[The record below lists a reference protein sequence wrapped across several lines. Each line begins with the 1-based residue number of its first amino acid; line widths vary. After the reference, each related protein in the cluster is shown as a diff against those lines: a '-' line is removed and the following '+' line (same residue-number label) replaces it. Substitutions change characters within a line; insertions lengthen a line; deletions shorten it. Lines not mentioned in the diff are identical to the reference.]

1 MALLEVEKL
10 GSPILR
16 KIAEPVTLEESID
29 PFFQSFI
36 DDMVETMEK
45 FDGVGLAAPQV
56 SRLKQVIVAVSNGN
70 PRYANT
76 PDFPLLILLNPR
88 LTPLSVIMIDSWE
101 GCLSVQDLR
110 GKVSR
115 YAKIAVEGF
124 DRRMNPVS
132 FETEGFLAI
141 VIQHEIDHL
150 NGKVFLDRM
159 NDLSTLSHLD
169 EFTRYWMPQSPAR
182 V

>member
-16 KIAEPVTLEESID
+16 KIAEPVTLEEVID
-29 PFFQSFI
+29 PLFQSFI

-45 FDGVGLAAPQV
+45 FDGVGLASPQV
-56 SRLKQVIVAVSNGN
+56 SKSKQVIVARSNTN
-70 PRYANT
+70 ARYANT
-76 PDFPLLILLNPR
+76 PDFPLLVLLNPNI
-88 LTPLSVIMIDSWE
+88 TPLSDVMIDSWE

-115 YAKIAVEGF
+115 HAKISVEGF
-124 DRRMNPVS
+124 DRRMNPVF
-132 FETEGFLAI
+132 FEAEGFLAI

-159 NDLSTLSHLD
+159 SDLSTLSHLA
-169 EFTRYWMPQSPAR
+169 EFSRYWMPQSAKA
-182 V
+182 

>member
-1 MALLEVEKL
+1 MALLTVEKL

-16 KIAEPVTLEESID
+16 KIADPVTLEESID
-29 PFFQSFI
+29 PIFQAFI
-36 DDMVETMEK
+36 DDMIETMEK

-56 SRLKQVIVAVSNGN
+56 SRSKQVIVAVSNDN
-70 PRYANT
+70 TRYANA
-76 PDFPLLILLNPR
+76 PDFPLFILLNP
-88 LTPLSVIMIDSWE
+88 TITILSDIMIDSWE

-115 YAKIAVEGF
+115 HAKILVEGF
-124 DRRMNPVS
+124 DRRMMPVS
-132 FETEGFLAI
+132 FEAEGFLAI

-159 NDLSTLSHLD
+159 SDLSTLSHFD
-169 EFTRYWMPQSPAR
+169 EFRRYWTPRSAA

>member
-16 KIAEPVTLEESID
+16 KIAEPVTLEEVID
-29 PFFQSFI
+29 PLFQSFI

-56 SRLKQVIVAVSNGN
+56 SKSKQVIVACSNDN
-70 PRYANT
+70 ARYAHT
-76 PDFPLLILLNPR
+76 PDFPLLVLLNPSI
-88 LTPLSVIMIDSWE
+88 TPLSEVMIDSWE

-124 DRRMNPVS
+124 DRRMTPVT
-132 FETEGFLAI
+132 FEVEGFLAI

-159 NDLSTLSHLD
+159 SDLSTLSHLE
-169 EFTRYWMPQSPAR
+169 EFKRYWLPQSAK